1 MKKTVKQPA
10 TTRGTLFLTFGIL
23 AFLVICW
30 AIFQD
35 NQARNAAQAEY
46 CAQPSVGKFSTKLG
60 CFTTPINRQEVGYGQ
75 R

>member
-1 MKKTVKQPA
+1 MNKTVKQPA
-10 TTRGTLFLTFGIL
+10 TTRGTLLL
-23 AFLVICW
+23 AFGLLAFVGICL
-30 AIFQD
+30 AIYQD

-60 CFTTPINRQEVGYGQ
+60 CLTTPINRQRVGYGQ